1 MGSLF
6 SAAEDAAAEDAP
18 PAWRLGGDREERM
31 RRTNEAEGGALRWA
45 CRVDAVEPGTGAFE
59 ELRRTIDDERE
70 RARVL
75 AFAKLDDQKRALI
88 SRVLVRR
95 CARIGL
101 GAAYEGVTRTARG
114 KPYAVGHSPTHAN
127 FNFSVSHD
135 GEFVL
140 VASEPLALVGVDVCG
155 GKERCAALSES
166 LEPYKAAFSVEEWAA
181 FFAQGADLDA
191 FLVLWACKEA
201 FAKALGQGLAYDL
214 SRVEFV
220 GCTRGGR
227 GPFATAH
234 VVVDGRVDRRWRV
247 DVAFLD
253 EWHCAAVCRGPPGD
267 GLLPFFAAPGAGRGG
282 GPAWRRVLDEHRP
295 PFKLVDL

>member
-1 MGSLF
+1 MGSVF
-6 SAAEDAAAEDAP
+6 SSEDQATP
-18 PAWRLGGDREERM
+18 PAAWRLGGDREERM

-101 GAAYEGVTRTARG
+101 GSAYEGVTRTARG
-114 KPYAVGHSPTHAN
+114 KPYAVGTSTTHAN

-135 GEFVL
+135 GDFVL

-155 GKERCAALSES
+155 GRERCEALSRS
-166 LEPYKAAFSVEEWAA
+166 LEPYRAAFSTEEWAA

-253 EWHCAAVCRGPPGD
+253 EWHCAAVCRGPPSD

>member
-18 PAWRLGGDREERM
+18 VAWRLGGDREAMARK
-31 RRTNEAEGGALRWA
+31 TNETEGGALRWA
-45 CRVDAVEPGTGAFE
+45 CRVDAVAPGTDAFE
-59 ELRRTIDDERE
+59 ESRRTIDDERE

-75 AFAKLDDQKRALI
+75 AFVKPADQQRALI

-114 KPYAVGHSPTHAN
+114 KPYAVGHSTTHAN

-135 GEFVL
+135 GDFVL

-155 GKERCAALSES
+155 GRERCEALSQS
-166 LEPYKAAFSVEEWAA
+166 LEPYKAAFSIEEWAA
-181 FFAQGADLDA
+181 FFAKGADLDA

-214 SRVEFV
+214 SRVGFAAL
-220 GCTRGGR
+220 TKSGR
-227 GPFATAH
+227 GPFSSAR

-267 GLLPFFAAPGAGRGG
+267 GLLPFFAAPGAGRDG
-282 GPAWRRVLDEHRP
+282 GPAWRRVLDESRP
-295 PFKLVDL
+295 PFKLVGL

>member
-6 SAAEDAAAEDAP
+6 SSAEDDAP
-18 PAWRLGGDREERM
+18 PAAWRLGGEREAIA
-31 RRTNEAEGGALRWA
+31 RRLGREEGGAVRWA
-45 CRVDAVEPGTGAFE
+45 CRVDAVEPGTEAFE

-75 AFAKLDDQKRALI
+75 AFAKPADQNRALI

-214 SRVEFV
+214 SRVGFAAL
-220 GCTRGGR
+220 TKGGR
-227 GPFATAH
+227 GPFSSAR
-234 VVVDGRVDRRWRV
+234 VVLDGRVDRRWRV

-267 GLLPFFAAPGAGRGG
+267 GLLPFFAAPGAGRAG

-295 PFKLVDL
+295 PFKLVDLWF

>member
-18 PAWRLGGDREERM
+18 AAWRLGGDREERM
-31 RRTNEAEGGALRWA
+31 RRTNAEEGGALRWA

-59 ELRRTIDDERE
+59 ALRRTIDDERE

-75 AFAKLDDQKRALI
+75 AFAKPADQNRALI

-135 GEFVL
+135 GDFVL

-181 FFAQGADLDA
+181 FFSQGADLDA

-214 SRVEFV
+214 SRVGFSAI
-220 GCTRGGR
+220 TRGGR
-227 GPFATAH
+227 GPFSSAR

>member
-1 MGSLF
+1 MGSVF
-6 SAAEDAAAEDAP
+6 SSAEEDAP
-18 PAWRLGGDREERM
+18 EPEWRLGGEREAIA
-31 RRTNEAEGGALRWA
+31 RRTGANEGGALRWA
-45 CRVDAVEPGTGAFE
+45 CRVEAVEPGTETFE

-75 AFAKLDDQKRALI
+75 AFAKPADQQRALV

-95 CARIGL
+95 CARVGL
-101 GAAYEGVTRTARG
+101 GGAYEGVTRTARG
-114 KPYAVGHSPTHAN
+114 KPYAVGHSTTHAN

-135 GEFVL
+135 GDFVL

-155 GKERCAALSES
+155 GKERCEALSES
-166 LEPYKAAFSVEEWAA
+166 LEPYKAAFSIEEWAA
-181 FFAQGADLDA
+181 FFAKGADLDA

-214 SRVEFV
+214 SRVGFAAL
-220 GCTRGGR
+220 TKSGR
-227 GPFATAH
+227 GPFASAR
-234 VVVDGRVDRRWRV
+234 VVLDGRIDRRWRV

-253 EWHCAAVCRGPPGD
+253 DWHCAAVCRGPPGD
-267 GLLPFFAAPGAGRGG
+267 GLLPFFAAPGAGRDG
-282 GPAWRRVLDEHRP
+282 GPAWMKVLDEARP

>member
-1 MGSLF
+1 MGSVLS
-6 SAAEDAAAEDAP
+6 SAEEDAP
-18 PAWRLGGDREERM
+18 PAAWRLGGDREERM
-31 RRTNEAEGGALRWA
+31 RRTNANEGGAVRWA
-45 CRVDAVEPGTGAFE
+45 CRVDAVEPGTEAFE

-75 AFAKLDDQKRALI
+75 AFAKPADQVRALV

-95 CARIGL
+95 CARAGL
-101 GAAYEGVTRTARG
+101 GDAYEGVTRTARG
-114 KPYAVGHSPTHAN
+114 KPYAVGHSTTHAN

-135 GEFVL
+135 GDFVL

-155 GKERCAALSES
+155 GRERCEALSQS
-166 LEPYKAAFSVEEWAA
+166 LEPYKAAFSIEEWAA
-181 FFAQGADLDA
+181 FFAKGADLDA

-214 SRVEFV
+214 SRVGFAAL
-220 GCTRGGR
+220 TKSGR
-227 GPFATAH
+227 GPFSSAR
-234 VVVDGRVDRRWRV
+234 VVLDGRVDRRWRV

-253 EWHCAAVCRGPPGD
+253 ECHCAAVCRGPPGD
-267 GLLPFFAAPGAGRGG
+267 GLLPFFAAPGAGRDG

>member
-1 MGSLF
+1 MGSVF
-6 SAAEDAAAEDAP
+6 SSEDQDAP
-18 PAWRLGGDREERM
+18 PAAWRLGGDREAIA
-31 RRTNEAEGGALRWA
+31 RRTNAPAGGAVRWA
-45 CRVDAVEPGTGAFE
+45 CRVDAVEPGTDAFE

-75 AFAKLDDQKRALI
+75 AFAKPADQKRALI

-114 KPYAVGHSPTHAN
+114 KPYAVGHSTTHAN

-135 GEFVL
+135 GDYVL

-155 GKERCAALSES
+155 GRARCETLSKS
-166 LEPYKAAFSVEEWAA
+166 LEPYKAAFAAGEWAA
-181 FFAQGADLDA
+181 FFSGGVDLDA
-191 FLVLWACKEA
+191 FLALWACKEA

-214 SRVEFV
+214 SRVGFAALTE
-220 GCTRGGR
+220 GGR
-227 GPFATAH
+227 GPFASAH
-234 VVVDGRVDRRWRV
+234 VVLDGRVDRRWRV

-267 GLLPFFAAPGAGRGG
+267 GLLPFFAAPGAGRDG
-282 GPAWRRVLDEHRP
+282 GPAWRRVLDEARP
-295 PFKLVDL
+295 PFKFVDL

>member
-6 SAAEDAAAEDAP
+6 SSAEDDAP
-18 PAWRLGGDREERM
+18 PAAWRLGGEREAIA
-31 RRTNEAEGGALRWA
+31 RRLGREEGGAVRWA
-45 CRVDAVEPGTGAFE
+45 CRVDAVEPGSEAFE

-75 AFAKLDDQKRALI
+75 AFAKPADQKRALV

-95 CARIGL
+95 CARVGL
-101 GAAYEGVTRTARG
+101 VDAYEGVTRTARG
-114 KPYAVGHSPTHAN
+114 KPYAVARGAPPHAN

-135 GEFVL
+135 GDYVL

-155 GKERCAALSES
+155 GKERCEALSES
-166 LEPYKAAFSVEEWAA
+166 LEPYRAAFSIEEWAA
-181 FFAQGADLDA
+181 FFSGGVDLDA
-191 FLVLWACKEA
+191 FLALWACKEA

-220 GCTRGGR
+220 GYARGGR
-227 GPFATAH
+227 GPFASAH
-234 VVVDGRVDRRWRV
+234 VVLDGRVDRRWRV

-267 GLLPFFAAPGAGRGG
+267 GLLPFFAAPGAGRDG
-282 GPAWRRVLDEHRP
+282 GPAWRRVLDEARP
-295 PFKLVDL
+295 PFKLVGL

>member
-1 MGSLF
+1 MS
-6 SAAEDAAAEDAP
+6 SAAEEDVPP

-31 RRTNEAEGGALRWA
+31 RRTNAPAGGALRWA

-75 AFAKLDDQKRALI
+75 AFAKPADQKRALV

-95 CARIGL
+95 CARVGL
-101 GAAYEGVTRTARG
+101 VDAYEGVTRTARG
-114 KPYAVGHSPTHAN
+114 KPYAVGHAPTHAN

-135 GEFVL
+135 GDFVL

-155 GKERCAALSES
+155 GKERCEALSES
-166 LEPYKAAFSVEEWAA
+166 LEPYRAAFAAGEWAA
-181 FFAQGADLDA
+181 FFAGGVDLDA
-191 FLVLWACKEA
+191 FLALWACKEA

-214 SRVEFV
+214 SRVGFAAL
-220 GCTRGGR
+220 TKSGR
-227 GPFATAH
+227 GPFASAH
-234 VVVDGRVDRRWRV
+234 VVLDGRVDRRWRV

-253 EWHCAAVCRGPPGD
+253 DWHCAAVCRGPPGD
-267 GLLPFFAAPGAGRGG
+267 GLLPFFAAPGAGRDG
-282 GPAWRRVLDEHRP
+282 GPAWRRVLDEARP

>member
-1 MGSLF
+1 MGSVF
-6 SAAEDAAAEDAP
+6 SSAEEDAP
-18 PAWRLGGDREERM
+18 EPEWRLGGEREAIA
-31 RRTNEAEGGALRWA
+31 RRTGANEGGALRWA
-45 CRVDAVEPGTGAFE
+45 CRVEAVEPGTETFE

-75 AFAKLDDQKRALI
+75 AFAKPADQQRALV

-95 CARIGL
+95 CARVGL
-101 GAAYEGVTRTARG
+101 GGAYEGVTRTARG
-114 KPYAVGHSPTHAN
+114 KPYAVGHSTTHAN

-135 GEFVL
+135 GDFVL

-155 GKERCAALSES
+155 GKERCEALSES
-166 LEPYKAAFSVEEWAA
+166 LEPYKAAFSIEEWAA
-181 FFAQGADLDA
+181 FFAGGVDLDS

-214 SRVEFV
+214 SRVGFAAL
-220 GCTRGGR
+220 TKSGR
-227 GPFATAH
+227 GPFSSAH

-253 EWHCAAVCRGPPGD
+253 EWHCAAVCRGPPSD

>member
-1 MGSLF
+1 MGSVF
-6 SAAEDAAAEDAP
+6 SSEDQDAP
-18 PAWRLGGDREERM
+18 PAAWRLGGDREAIA
-31 RRTNEAEGGALRWA
+31 RRTNAPAGGAVRWA
-45 CRVDAVEPGTGAFE
+45 CRVDAVEPGTDAFE

-75 AFAKLDDQKRALI
+75 AFAKPADQKRALI

-114 KPYAVGHSPTHAN
+114 KPYAVGHSTTHAN

-155 GKERCAALSES
+155 GKERCEALSES
-166 LEPYKAAFSVEEWAA
+166 LEPYRAAFSIEEWDA
-181 FFAQGADLDA
+181 FFSGGVDLDA
-191 FLVLWACKEA
+191 FLALWACKEA

-220 GCTRGGR
+220 GYARGGR
-227 GPFATAH
+227 GPFASAH
-234 VVVDGRVDRRWRV
+234 VVLDGRVDRRWRV

-253 EWHCAAVCRGPPGD
+253 DWHCAAVCRGPPGD
-267 GLLPFFAAPGAGRGG
+267 GLLPFFAAPGAGRDG
-282 GPAWRRVLDEHRP
+282 GPAWMKVLDEARP